1 MHAPTPPRS
10 LRFLGL
16 GLLLACAAGGAQAA
30 ICRAAPT
37 ASGAADGSTWQ
48 DAMTLPAALAASGCD
63 EIWLRQGI
71 YKPGTQRSDTFNIP
85 RPLQLYGGF
94 AGNETERE
102 QRSSN
107 SRLTVLSGD
116 IDGNDTA
123 TDNIVLDYSGIAG
136 DNSYHV
142 LRINQAAV
150 ALAFT
155 PANTVIDGLTI
166 TGGQADGSGWENKG
180 AGLLCLAVNANRE
193 CSPRIANVTFSGN
206 LAANE
211 GGGMLT
217 YAKSDGKS
225 SPEITHSTFS
235 GNAALY
241 GGGLAVDITIL
252 SDATTGSPSI
262 AHSTFSGNAAT
273 GAGSMGGAV
282 YLNGTT
288 AVSVAHVTFANN
300 TSSTYGGAL
309 HAHDGTQATITASIF
324 WGNTAS
330 NGNQISL
337 KSASTS
343 LGDLTGSLVQGGSG
357 DIYAYAGAT
366 LPSGSPYVTNPALG
380 PLQDNGGP
388 TWTMLPPVGSQAA
401 NKATCTAGQTDQRGA
416 ARPTLAGACDLGAV
430 ERMDTTPFLSVAFTP
445 STDQV
450 RQIALSWAASPES
463 VYYRVTRVSNGAT
476 VCQTASTACLLTGL
490 PDGDSVAFNLT
501 GYSDFGNSLLATAS
515 GQTLAL
521 PATPAGFTATPG
533 LRTVTLAW
541 STAAG
546 ADGYV
551 VTNTTGGGSIVV
563 CNVTTPGCT
572 VPGLADGTAYTF
584 ALAARN
590 AAGDSAVAATSG
602 STFGLPGAPTGLIAA
617 PGDGSVR
624 LQWAAPADDGGS
636 TVTGYTVTMDGQP
649 TSCTASPCRIDGL
662 ANGAALGFE
671 VRAVNAVGPG
681 APAQASATP
690 GSLGNPA
697 LPLPGGGTAAVVIGG
712 NPPGCTLSA
721 PITIDD
727 NAPPGAPAGATHPL
741 GVLRFTASGCAGAAL
756 AVQVTYPAGRLAGL
770 KPYKY
775 GPPQQGASAAWFP
788 YGTVTGDTVAYTVQD
803 DGTGDNETA
812 AAGVIDDPFVP
823 LALPVGGVGIPT
835 LSQWGVL
842 LLSALS
848 ALLGLAVLRRRVF

>member
-1 MHAPTPPRS
+1 MSQSRTFTLQRLWLP
-10 LRFLGL
+10 
-16 GLLLACAAGGAQAA
+16 LLLACAAGGAHADV
-30 ICRAAPT
+30 CRAAPVGTGDGSAWDKTMALQTALGT
-37 ASGAADGSTWQ
+37 ASCT
-48 DAMTLPAALAASGCD
+48 
-63 EIWLRQGI
+63 EIWLMQGV
-71 YKPGTQRSDTFNIP
+71 YKPGTQRADSFNIP
-85 RPLQLYGGF
+85 RPLHLYGGF
-94 AGNETERE
+94 AGNETERN
-102 QRSSN
+102 QRAAN

-123 TDNIVLDYSGIAG
+123 TDGIVLDTSGIAG
-136 DNSYHV
+136 GNSYHV

-241 GGGLAVDITIL
+241 GGGLAVDITIQ

-273 GAGSMGGAV
+273 GTGSTGGAV

-337 KSASTS
+337 KGADTS
-343 LGDLTGSLVQGGSG
+343 LGDLTGSLVEGSSSG
-357 DIYAYAGAT
+357 MYAYAGAT
-366 LPSGSPYVTNPALG
+366 LPSGSPFVTNPALG

-388 TWTMLPPVGSQAA
+388 TWTMRPPVGSAAA
-401 NKATCTAGQTDQRGA
+401 NKANCTTGQTDQRGA
-416 ARPTLAGACDLGAV
+416 ARPTVAGACDLGAV
-430 ERMDTTPFLSVAFTP
+430 EQMDTIPFLPVTFTA

-450 RQIALSWAASPES
+450 RQIALNWAASSES
-463 VYYRVTRVSNGAT
+463 VYYRVSRISNGAT
-476 VCQTASTACLLTGL
+476 VCQTSSTACLLTGL
-490 PDGDSVAFNLT
+490 PDGDSVDFNLT
-501 GYSDFGNSLLATAS
+501 GYSDLGNSHLATAS

-521 PATPAGFTATPG
+521 PATPAGFTATPSSPG
-533 LRTVTLAW
+533 TLTLAW

-546 ADGYV
+546 ADSYV
-551 VTNTTGGGSIVV
+551 VTHTTGGGTEV
-563 CNVTTPGCT
+563 CNVSALGCT
-572 VPGLADGTAYTF
+572 VSGLADGTAHTF
-584 ALAARN
+584 ALVARN
-590 AAGDSAVAATSG
+590 AAGNSAVAATASG
-602 STFGLPGAPTGLIAA
+602 STFGLPAVPTGLVAA

-636 TVTGYTVTMDGQP
+636 TVTDYTVTMDGQP
-649 TSCTASPCRIDGL
+649 ASCTASPCQIDGL
-662 ANGAALGFE
+662 ANGTALGFE

-690 GSLGNPA
+690 GPLGNPA

-712 NPPGCTLSA
+712 NPPGCTLGSL
-721 PITIDD
+721 TIDD

-770 KPYKY
+770 KPYKF

-803 DGTGDNETA
+803 DGTGDNDTA
-812 AAGVIDDPFVP
+812 TPGAIADPFMP
-823 LALPVGGVGIPT
+823 LALPAGAAAIPT
-835 LSQWGVL
+835 LSQWGLL
-842 LLSALS
+842 LLSV
-848 ALLGLAVLRRRVF
+848 LLGLAALRRRV